1 MKKLFTTIGCVMACV
16 SILAGCSEK
25 APDPTE
31 EFKTSFT
38 QEESASTEETVAPET
53 NDENTLV
60 FGEQTYND
68 SIQINQNDLGWATYD
83 SIPNDI
89 FLFNT
94 AFFPCDSICQMPD
107 WDGMQVIDNVAVS
120 QKDNNIIAVSI
131 VSMSEL
137 NSSQSVVDEV
147 MNLMQSNYG
156 VTSFN
161 VTETIVDEADYQYWS
176 IVQGSLNNQENM
188 KYIMK
193 SYNDGQFGYVLYA
206 AWDEND
212 IYTQERM
219 EQTLSDI
226 RLSFNLYPLGP
237 EEDISNTDIPVE

>member
-1 MKKLFTTIGCVMACV
+1 MKKMFITIGCIMACASV
-16 SILAGCSEK
+16 LVGCSEK
-25 APDPTE
+25 TPEPTE
-31 EFKTSFT
+31 EFKSSFT
-38 QEESASTEETVAPET
+38 QEESAPLDEVVTPATPEE
-53 NDENTLV
+53 DILV

-68 SIQINQNDLGWATYD
+68 SVQINQTDLGWATYD

-120 QKDNNIIAVSI
+120 KKDNNIIAVSI
-131 VSMSEL
+131 VDMTEL
-137 NSSQSVVDEV
+137 NESQSLLDEL
-147 MNLMQSNYG
+147 MNLMKSDYG
-156 VTSFN
+156 VVSFD
-161 VTETIVDEADYQYWS
+161 VTETLLDTVDYQYWNVVAGQ
-176 IVQGSLNNQENM
+176 INGQENM

-212 IYTQERM
+212 IYTRERM

-226 RLSFNLYPLGP
+226 KLSFNLYPLGP
-237 EEDISNTDIPVE
+237 EEDMNNSDIPVE